1 MYYRILLELLKFK
14 NRQMEMPT
22 FTLMK
27 DQAVTR
33 AIQMFPPFLSRVEHA
48 GRPFYAVYRRS
59 NRVEHNGRPLKP
71 RRNDGRPFEPRRTRR
86 PFYAVRQSK

>member
-1 MYYRILLELLKFK
+1 MLLLLELLKFK

-27 DQAVTR
+27 DQAVTK

-48 GRPFYAVYRRS
+48 GRRS
-59 NRVEHNGRPLKP
+59 TQLELNKTAGT
-71 RRNDGRPFEPRRTRR
+71 FEWP
-86 PFYAVRQSK
+86 

>member
-1 MYYRILLELLKFK
+1 
-14 NRQMEMPT
+14 MPT

-27 DQAVTR
+27 DQAVTK

-59 NRVEHNGRPLKP
+59 A
-71 RRNDGRPFEPRRTRR
+71 
-86 PFYAVRQSK
+86 AVQPA

>member
-1 MYYRILLELLKFK
+1 MKQLFSQFLELLKFK

-33 AIQMFPPFLSRVEHA
+33 AIQMFPPFLSQ
-48 GRPFYAVYRRS
+48 PF
-59 NRVEHNGRPLKP
+59 K
-71 RRNDGRPFEPRRTRR
+71 PRRTRR
-86 PFYAVRQSK
+86 PAVLRGQAIKINRFGGNI